1 MRSEERIRKALLCLQ
16 FEGKHAIVTASSSSE
31 KVSQVVTIPTR
42 LPLCHRL
49 LLINT
54 HQLGICCSSL
64 N

>member
-1 MRSEERIRKALLCLQ
+1 MRSDERIRKALLRLQ
-16 FEGKHAIVTASSSSE
+16 LEGHAIITASSSTE
-31 KVSQVVTIPTR
+31 KVSQVVPIPTW